1 MTYFLKKIYVYVLS
15 FLTLACGENSVIDSL
30 KETSQVNPNLEEF
43 SIGINGETRTYWLH
57 IPENYDEN
65 DSMPVVLNFHGFGGR
80 AEEYASYADM
90 VDLSDSEGFLL
101 VYPQGSLLDGS
112 PHWNAALD
120 SSDNKSDAED
130 LEFID
135 ILIRRLSDDYK
146 VDLDRVYA
154 CGYSNGGFF
163 SFALACYRSDLIAA
177 VGSISGS
184 QLDLGETCSPTHST
198 PVISF
203 HGTSDSTI
211 PYDGNS
217 FYFSVEEI
225 LNYWVSFNETATNVE
240 VAEYQSRG
248 QEINYYNYSDG
259 NNGVSV
265 NHYQIIGGGHIWFD
279 LDINGQNTGEL
290 LWEFFDQYDINGKR

>member
-1 MTYFLKKIYVYVLS
+1 MTYFLKKLYVLVLS
-15 FLTLACGENSVIDSL
+15 FLTIACGEKIRLDSL
-30 KETSQVNPNLEEF
+30 EEPSQVNANLEKF
-43 SIGINGETRTYWLH
+43 SVDVNGELRTYWLH
-57 IPENYDEN
+57 IPESYDESN
-65 DSMPVVLNFHGFGGR
+65 PMPLVLNFHGFGGR

-90 VDLSDSEGFLL
+90 SDISDSEGFIL
-101 VYPQGSLLDGS
+101 VYPQGSLLDGL

-120 SSDNKSDAED
+120 SPDNKSDADD

-135 ILIRRLSDDYK
+135 VLIKRLSNDYM
-146 VDLDRVYA
+146 VDLERVYA

-184 QLDLGETCSPTHST
+184 QLDLGETCSPSHPT

-203 HGTSDSTI
+203 HGTSDFTI

-225 LNYWVSFNETATNVE
+225 VNYWVYFNETATNIE
-240 VAEYQSRG
+240 VDEFQSEG
-248 QEINYYNYSDG
+248 QQINYYNYSDG

-279 LDINGQNTGEL
+279 LDINGQNTDEL
-290 LWEFFDQYDINGKR
+290 LWDFFDQYDIKGKR